1 MTVWT
6 EHRNP
11 EGRTYWFN
19 TTTRESVWEKPDDLK
34 TPFERALNET
44 KWKEYFSGGRKYYYN
59 TESKES
65 KWDMPDELLLL
76 LEKVEKEGKP
86 SPAAATNGP
95 ARITAPEDPASSA
108 DQPNGTAETA
118 VGPHTGGLPFA
129 SGSILPVRPNLP
141 DDPVIPHNGFATV
154 EEGQKAFTHLLRKGG
169 VDAGWTWDQTMR
181 AIITDPLYKA
191 LNTLAER
198 KACWQKYT
206 EGLKAKEHEE
216 REARLAKLRPALR
229 NMLKGN
235 PNVFHYTT
243 FATADR
249 LFAQHPIWQ
258 QARVEAERRLVFE
271 EYVAELKQ
279 REVQEARA
287 ARSRGIAKVVTL
299 FKQLGVDV
307 VTRWRHAHARLAA
320 SAEWARDAELQAL
333 PTLDVLLAFED
344 YSRVREREYEE
355 TERRRQVDKARRERK
370 AREGFRALLAELAAA
385 GHIRARTQ
393 WKAVYPLFRDDAR
406 YAALLGSPGS
416 NPLELFWDA
425 VDRLDQALDARMG
438 VVEGVVGAYL
448 ARGGGGEQ
456 QQADDAKEGKQEGEG
471 KDGEVKEEAKPF
483 VTPDTTEEEFRR
495 VVAEAQAWAEAK
507 AAAAAQAQPN
517 QNTGDTDGVENE
529 GESVKALKELKE
541 MGEDDLRLIWETLR
555 EQALK
560 RQADEKRRAERRQRH
575 LQDDLRYALKKL
587 PGGVDVG
594 MSYEEVV
601 PLIENL
607 PEYKAIDDEESRR
620 AAFAKFVKRQK
631 ERLREASD
639 DGASTTSRKRKE
651 PHRERDRGDR
661 ADRTEREGERDGG
674 RDRERDREWDK
685 GGDRDRDGGRDRERE
700 RDREV
705 GRDGGR
711 DGGKERE
718 RGGRHHR
725 YDEFEGHRASRDYG
739 REREYPR
746 ERERDGEREKDGDR
760 KEREGYRS
768 KHGAHY
774 RDRDEKDERDGREAR
789 DGREGRDGRDGRK
802 RKSSRTR
809 EREWDASPVSLG
821 KGRDGREREGRERSV
836 SYHRDEHKE
845 KRDGDDHIG
854 DERAEKR
861 VRYDDKPDEANANV
875 NAMEV
880 DEKPAAVVERAESP
894 EEGEI

>member
-86 SPAAATNGP
+86 SPAAATNAP
-95 ARITAPEDPASSA
+95 ARITAPEDPAP
-108 DQPNGTAETA
+108 DQPNGTETA

-129 SGSILPVRPNLP
+129 SASILPARPNLP

-154 EEGQKAFTHLLRKGG
+154 EEGEKAFTHLLRKGG

-307 VTRWRHAHARLAA
+307 VTRWRHAHALLAA
-320 SAEWARDAELQAL
+320 SREWADDAELQAL

-355 TERRRQVDKARRERK
+355 TERRRQVEKARRERK
-370 AREGFRALLAELAAA
+370 AREGFRALLAELTAA
-385 GHIRARTQ
+385 GHIRARTK
-393 WKAVYPLFRDDAR
+393 WKAVYPRFRDDPR
-406 YAALLGSPGS
+406 YAALLGTPGS

-425 VDRLDQALDARMG
+425 VDRLDVALDERMG

-448 ARGGGGEQ
+448 KRGAEGDTMDAEEGKEGEKKGGGG
-456 QQADDAKEGKQEGEG
+456 GKGG
-471 KDGEVKEEAKPF
+471 KAAW
-483 VTPDTTEEEFRR
+483 
-495 VVAEAQAWAEAK
+495 AEAQAATQSQVDPAPRAEGM
-507 AAAAAQAQPN
+507 N
-517 QNTGDTDGVENE
+517 EDNNEEGV
-529 GESVKALKELKE
+529 GEEKGLVKALKELKE
-541 MGEDDLRLIWETLR
+541 MGEDDLRLIWETLH

-607 PEYKAIDDEESRR
+607 PEYKAIEDEESRR

-651 PHRERDRGDR
+651 PHRERGDRGDR
-661 ADRTEREGERDGG
+661 AEREGDRERERDGG
-674 RDRERDREWDK
+674 RERERDREWDK
-685 GGDRDRDGGRDRERE
+685 GGDRERERDRDGGRERERE
-700 RDREV
+700 G

-711 DGGKERE
+711 EGGKERE

-746 ERERDGEREKDGDR
+746 ERERDGEREKDADR

-774 RDRDEKDERDGREAR
+774 RDRDEKDERDGR
-789 DGREGRDGRDGRK
+789 DGRK

-809 EREWDASPVSLG
+809 EREWDASPVSMG
-821 KGRDGREREGRERSV
+821 KGREGRDGREGRERERERSV

-845 KRDGDDHIG
+845 KRDGDDHMG

-861 VRYDDKPDEANANV
+861 VRYDDKPDEANASANANA

>member
-1 MTVWT
+1 MSVWT

-19 TTTRESVWEKPDDLK
+19 TGTRESVWEKPDDLK

-95 ARITAPEDPASSA
+95 ARITGPEGDASAA
-108 DQPNGTAETA
+108 DQQPNGAADSTA

-129 SGSILPVRPNLP
+129 SGSILPARPNLP

-154 EEGQKAFTHLLRKGG
+154 EEGEKAFTHLLRKGG
-169 VDAGWTWDQTMR
+169 VDANWTWDQTMR

-243 FATADR
+243 FATADK

-287 ARSRGIAKVVTL
+287 ARSRGIAKVVNL
-299 FKQLGVDV
+299 FKQLNVDV
-307 VTRWRHAHARLAA
+307 VTRWRHAHSLLA
-320 SAEWARDAELQAL
+320 SSHEWAEDEELQKL

-355 TERRRQVDKARRERK
+355 ATRRRQVEKARKERK
-370 AREGFRALLAELAAA
+370 AREGFRELLAELVRE
-385 GHIRARTQ
+385 GHIRARTK
-393 WKAVYPLFRDDAR
+393 WKAVYPRFKDDAR
-406 YAALLGSPGS
+406 YLDILGNPGS

-425 VDRLDQALDARMG
+425 VDRLDAALDARIG
-438 VVEGVVGAYL
+438 GVEGV
-448 ARGGGGEQ
+448 
-456 QQADDAKEGKQEGEG
+456 
-471 KDGEVKEEAKPF
+471 
-483 VTPDTTEEEFRR
+483 
-495 VVAEAQAWAEAK
+495 
-507 AAAAAQAQPN
+507 
-517 QNTGDTDGVENE
+517 
-529 GESVKALKELKE
+529 
-541 MGEDDLRLIWETLR
+541 LR

-607 PEYKAIDDEESRR
+607 PEYKAIEDEESRR

-651 PHRERDRGDR
+651 PHRERERDRGER
-661 ADRTEREGERDGG
+661 GEREGERERDRDRDGG
-674 RDRERDREWDK
+674 RERERDREWEK
-685 GGDRDRDGGRDRERE
+685 GGDRERERERDGGRERERDRDRDREGGKDRERSGRHHRYDEFDGHRAREYGREREYGRDGEREKDKERDRDGGRDR
-700 RDREV
+700 D
-705 GRDGGR
+705 
-711 DGGKERE
+711 
-718 RGGRHHR
+718 
-725 YDEFEGHRASRDYG
+725 
-739 REREYPR
+739 
-746 ERERDGEREKDGDR
+746 
-760 KEREGYRS
+760 GYRS
-768 KHGAHY
+768 KHGHY
-774 RDRDEKDERDGREAR
+774 RDEKDERDGR
-789 DGREGRDGRDGRK
+789 DGRK
-802 RKSSRTR
+802 RRSSRTR
-809 EREWDASPVSLG
+809 EREWDASPVSMS
-821 KGRDGREREGRERSV
+821 KGRERERSV
-836 SYHRDEHKE
+836 SYHRDEPGVKDK
-845 KRDGDDHIG
+845 KRDGEGGD

-861 VRYDDKPDEANANV
+861 VRYDEKLDDGANAKASANTD
-875 NAMEV
+875 AMEV
-880 DEKPAAVVERAESP
+880 DEKPAPAVERAESP

>member
-1 MTVWT
+1 MSVWT

-19 TTTRESVWEKPDDLK
+19 TGTRESVWEKPDDLK

-95 ARITAPEDPASSA
+95 ARITGPEGDASAA
-108 DQPNGTAETA
+108 DQQPNGAADSTA

-129 SGSILPVRPNLP
+129 SGSILPARPNLP

-154 EEGQKAFTHLLRKGG
+154 EEGEKAFTHLLRKGG
-169 VDAGWTWDQTMR
+169 VDANWTWDQTMR

-216 REARLAKLRPALR
+216 REARLSKLRPALR

-243 FATADR
+243 FATADK

-287 ARSRGIAKVVTL
+287 ARSRGIAKVVNL
-299 FKQLGVDV
+299 FKQLNVDV
-307 VTRWRHAHARLAA
+307 VTRWRHAHSLLA
-320 SAEWARDAELQAL
+320 SSHEWAEDEELQKL

-355 TERRRQVDKARRERK
+355 ATRRRQVEKARKERK
-370 AREGFRALLAELAAA
+370 AREGFRELLAELVRE
-385 GHIRARTQ
+385 GHIRARTK
-393 WKAVYPLFRDDAR
+393 WKAVYPRFKDDAR
-406 YAALLGSPGS
+406 YLDILGNPGS

-425 VDRLDQALDARMG
+425 VDRLDAALDARIG
-438 VVEGVVGAYL
+438 GVEGV
-448 ARGGGGEQ
+448 
-456 QQADDAKEGKQEGEG
+456 
-471 KDGEVKEEAKPF
+471 
-483 VTPDTTEEEFRR
+483 
-495 VVAEAQAWAEAK
+495 
-507 AAAAAQAQPN
+507 
-517 QNTGDTDGVENE
+517 
-529 GESVKALKELKE
+529 
-541 MGEDDLRLIWETLR
+541 LR

-607 PEYKAIDDEESRR
+607 PEYKAIEDEESRR

-631 ERLREASD
+631 
-639 DGASTTSRKRKE
+639 
-651 PHRERDRGDR
+651 
-661 ADRTEREGERDGG
+661 
-674 RDRERDREWDK
+674 
-685 GGDRDRDGGRDRERE
+685 
-700 RDREV
+700 
-705 GRDGGR
+705 
-711 DGGKERE
+711 
-718 RGGRHHR
+718 
-725 YDEFEGHRASRDYG
+725 G
-739 REREYPR
+739 RE
-746 ERERDGEREKDGDR
+746 
-760 KEREGYRS
+760 
-768 KHGAHY
+768 
-774 RDRDEKDERDGREAR
+774 
-789 DGREGRDGRDGRK
+789 
-802 RKSSRTR
+802 
-809 EREWDASPVSLG
+809 
-821 KGRDGREREGRERSV
+821 RERSV
-836 SYHRDEHKE
+836 SYHRDEPGVKDK
-845 KRDGDDHIG
+845 KRDGEGGD

-861 VRYDDKPDEANANV
+861 VRYDEKLDDGANAKASANTD
-875 NAMEV
+875 AMEV
-880 DEKPAAVVERAESP
+880 DEKPAPAVERAESP